1 VPLPA
6 CCAAVAPAAVEYEWC
21 GSLSLPFLHRWLFC
35 PLIQLVVVV
44 LEVAAVQAFSCS
56 LVSSRLKSGQGVCL
70 AVLPT
75 VWSHRPICLQGVGC
89 WCMGVSCDVDARG
102 WSERSVTA
110 CADVCGCSQCGLVA
124 AVWPVARSK
133 A

>member
-56 LVSSRLKSGQGVCL
+56 LVSSRLSRVKVYAWLSCPLCGPTDLYVCRELAAGV
-70 AVLPT
+70 
-75 VWSHRPICLQGVGC
+75 
-89 WCMGVSCDVDARG
+89 
-102 WSERSVTA
+102 
-110 CADVCGCSQCGLVA
+110 
-124 AVWPVARSK
+124 
-133 A
+133 